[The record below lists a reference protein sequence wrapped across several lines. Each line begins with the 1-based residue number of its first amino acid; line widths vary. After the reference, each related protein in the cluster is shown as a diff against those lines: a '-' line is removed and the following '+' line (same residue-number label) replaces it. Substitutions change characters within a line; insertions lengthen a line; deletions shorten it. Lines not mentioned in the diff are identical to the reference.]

1 MQRVSTYT
9 LGCKLNYTETSTIES
24 HFERQDF
31 EVVPFGEP
39 ADVTVINTCTVTNT
53 AESKCRKIIRRARR
67 ANPDAFIAVTGCYA
81 QLRPEDIAAID
92 GVDIVLGAQEKFQ
105 LLEIVDST
113 FQKNDRTQVEVSCI
127 DDFNSFG
134 PAYSSGERTRSFLKV
149 QDGCDYG
156 CTFCTIPAARGDS
169 RSQSIEDTVTQAR
182 EIAQKGYHEIVLTGV
197 NIGLYGQKFGSSL
210 LELIRRLDR
219 VKGIE
224 RYRISSIE
232 PNLLTPAIVDFVAES
247 RAFLPHFHMPLQSG
261 DNEVLRKMARR
272 YDRELYASRV
282 DYIRSVMPDACIG
295 VDAIVGFPAE
305 TEERFENSYEF
316 ISELPVSYIHAFTYS
331 ERPDTPAVEHL
342 EKMGE
347 RIPKP
352 ERKRRNK
359 MLRILSRKKEHAHY
373 ETHLATRRPVL
384 WEDTNN
390 DGTMY
395 GYTDNYIRMETDYDE
410 RKTNSIEHVYL
421 DQLTDNGTVAAGDGE
436 YIPIA

>member
-1 MQRVSTYT
+1 MRRVSTYT

-24 HFERQDF
+24 AFEQYNF

-105 LLEIVDST
+105 LLEIVDTT
-113 FQKNDRTQVEVSCI
+113 FQKREQTQVEVSCI
-127 DDFNSFG
+127 DDFQSFG

-156 CTFCTIPAARGDS
+156 CTFCTIPKARGDS
-169 RSQSIEDTVTQAR
+169 RSQSIEETVAQAR
-182 EIAQKGYHEIVLTGV
+182 EIARKGYHEIVLTGV
-197 NIGLYGQKFGSSL
+197 NIGLYGQKFGSSF
-210 LELIRRLDR
+210 LELIEQLDA
-219 VKGIE
+219 VEGIG

-232 PNLLTPAIVDFVAES
+232 PNLLTHEIVDFVAAS
-247 RAFLPHFHMPLQSG
+247 DSFLPHFHMPLQSG

-282 DYIRSVMPDACIG
+282 EYIRSVLPDASIG

-316 ISELPVSYIHAFTYS
+316 ITKLPISYVHAFTYS

-359 MLRILSRKKEHAHY
+359 MLRILSKKKELAHY
-373 ETHLATRRPVL
+373 EDHLGTRRTVL
-384 WEDTNN
+384 WEDTDN

-410 RKTNSIEHVYL
+410 QKTNTIEEVYL
-421 DQLTDNGTVAAGDGE
+421 DQITDNGTVAAGTAE
-436 YIPIA
+436 YIPVA

>member
-1 MQRVSTYT
+1 MRRVSTYT

-24 HFERQDF
+24 TFKEKDF
-31 EVVPFGEP
+31 QVVPFGEP

-105 LLEIVDST
+105 LLDIVDAS
-113 FQKNDRTQVEVSCI
+113 FQKNEQTQVEVSCI
-127 DDFNSFG
+127 DDFDSFG
-134 PAYSSGERTRSFLKV
+134 PAFSSGERTRSFLKV

-156 CTFCTIPAARGDS
+156 CTFCTIPKARGDS
-169 RSQSIEDTVTQAR
+169 RSQSIDETVAQAR
-182 EIAQKGYHEIVLTGV
+182 EIARTGYHEIVLTGV
-197 NIGLYGQKFGSSL
+197 NIGLYGQNFGSSL
-210 LELIRRLDR
+210 LELIRRLDE
-219 VKGIE
+219 VQGIE

-232 PNLLTPAIVDFVAES
+232 PNLLTEEIVDFVANS

-282 DYIRSVMPDACIG
+282 EYIRSAMPDACIG

-305 TEERFENSYEF
+305 TEERFENSYAF
-316 ISELPVSYIHAFTYS
+316 INGLPVSYVHAFTYS
-331 ERPDTPAVEHL
+331 ERPGTPAVDHL
-342 EKMGE
+342 EKMGQ
-347 RIPKP
+347 RIDKP

-359 MLRILSRKKEHAHY
+359 MLRILSKKKEHAHY
-373 ETHLATRRPVL
+373 ENHLGERRTVL

-390 DGTMY
+390 EGTMY
-395 GYTDNYIRMETDYDE
+395 GYTDNYIRMETAYDPQ
-410 RKTNSIEHVYL
+410 KTNSIEDVYL
-421 DQLTDNGTVAAGDGE
+421 DHITDNGTVAAGNPE
-436 YIPIA
+436 YIPVA